1 MKFINI
7 LVILT
12 LVVLISCVDKKRH
25 RSRKSNSYKSHLSSN
40 NGTAIYGNLTN
51 ATSLKD
57 KYLDMRNNT
66 HTPLDTWG
74 MYSGLKKIDYSLLSP
89 EIQDIFQFMLY
100 KQEGTVNKN
109 SLRIFF
115 EIFAKDFFSCDLDKN
130 NLLDETEFAGCLQ
143 NTTAFRYVL
152 PPTFNYTSYSQVLT
166 MNKEFISTLF
176 NIYDFEK
183 LSLLNFNDYMKLR
196 LVAYSWEKCSVFT
209 SFITESNFEC
219 AHEIVAQTN
228 VFSRT
233 KLRNLFNF
241 WTKLSG
247 TTGLRELDF
256 AMYSIIALS
265 SRLYYNTNKKRDS
278 DVNRKEMEIAL
289 DLGALPRRYTQDTIN
304 HFFRLVDNKN
314 KLETS
319 IDLLTFTYYDFFLT
333 LFDSYSKVKSYH
345 INSEEFE
352 KIVGNLF
359 FPNRYKA
366 EMLMTP
372 QYNIT
377 ANSYGMFAMANHT
390 IFNDE
395 GDFFYKFSQVES
407 EKTEVSK
414 KKHRKLRSR
423 HPNFNDNMGIKSYPD
438 KNTTFSNA
446 YGIDLNEKQTI
457 KRYFD
462 AIDTKMDGYVNFY
475 DFANLMQLAQIFIT
489 LDENT
494 QGACTANSLFE
505 YLRSYSNLPTMGQLI
520 TSRSGRLSH
529 FDEEALFD
537 LLTLSTIF
545 KFDDFVANFLK
556 DPNNPFIYEVE
567 LKRIL
572 SRTNYS
578 YLPESVLNQCLRG
591 QDNNNLPLYDW
602 DCSIK
607 VAAKANLEYFR
618 AMNVASLRNKKNVKV
633 ISTGIYS
640 IDPQYQ

>member
-7 LVILT
+7 LVILALII
-12 LVVLISCVDKKRH
+12 LVASVDKKRH
-25 RSRKSNSYKSHLSSN
+25 RSRKSNYHRTDLSMS
-40 NGTAIYGNLTN
+40 NGTAMYGNLTN
-51 ATSLKD
+51 ATSLNAE
-57 KYLDMRNNT
+57 YLNLRNNT

-74 MYSGLKKIDYSLLSP
+74 LYTGLKKIDYSLLSP

-115 EIFAKDFFSCDLDKN
+115 EIFAKDFHSCDLDRN
-130 NLLDETEFAGCLQ
+130 NLLNEVEFSGCLQ
-143 NTTAFRYVL
+143 NTTAFRYIL
-152 PPTFNYTSYSQVLT
+152 PPTFNYTSYENVLT

-176 NIYDFEK
+176 SIFDFEK

-209 SFITESNFEC
+209 SFISESNFEC

-233 KLRNLFNF
+233 KVRNLFSF
-241 WTKLSG
+241 WVKLSG
-247 TTGLRELDF
+247 TVGLRELDF
-256 AMYSIIALS
+256 AMYSVIALS
-265 SRLYYNTNKKRDS
+265 SRLYFNINKKRDS

-333 LFDSYSKVKSYH
+333 LFDSYSKVRYYH
-345 INSEEFE
+345 ITAEEFE
-352 KIVGNLF
+352 LIVGNLF
-359 FPNRYKA
+359 FPKRYKT

-407 EKTEVSK
+407 EKTEIAK

-423 HPNFNDNMGIKSYPD
+423 HPNFNDNMGVRGYPGKNSTFNNSY
-438 KNTTFSNA
+438 
-446 YGIDLNEKQTI
+446 GVEVNEKQTI
-457 KRYFD
+457 RRYFD
-462 AIDTKMDGYVNFY
+462 AIDSKMDGYVNFY
-475 DFANLMQLAQIFIT
+475 DFANLMQLSQIFIT
-489 LDENT
+489 LDENSS
-494 QGACTANSLFE
+494 GVCRASALFE
-505 YLRSYSNLPTMGQLI
+505 YLRSYSDLPTMGQLI
-520 TSRSGRLSH
+520 TTRAGRLSH

-545 KFDDFVANFLK
+545 KFDDFVSNFLK

-567 LKRIL
+567 LKKIL
-572 SRTNYS
+572 SKTNYLF
-578 YLPESVLNQCLRG
+578 LPESVLNQCLRG
-591 QDNNNLPLYDW
+591 QDNNNIPLYDW
-602 DCSIK
+602 DCSVK
-607 VAAKANLEYFR
+607 VAAKSNLNYFR
-618 AMNVASLRNKKNVKV
+618 AMNVANLRIKKGINVV
-633 ISTGIYS
+633 STGTYS